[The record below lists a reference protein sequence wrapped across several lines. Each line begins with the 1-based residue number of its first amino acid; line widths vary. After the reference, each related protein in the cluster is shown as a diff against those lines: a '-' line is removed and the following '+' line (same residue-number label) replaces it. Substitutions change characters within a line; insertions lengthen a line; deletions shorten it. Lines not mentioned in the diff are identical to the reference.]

1 MKLGQFAE
9 HAGVGYKTL
18 ANIECGNQRTA
29 SFEFVVRV
37 AIGLGME
44 TDAAEELL
52 ADPEPA
58 GAAA

>member
-18 ANIECGNQRTA
+18 ANIECGNQRIA
-29 SFEFVVRV
+29 SIEFINRV
-37 AIGLGME
+37 AVGLGMK
-44 TDAAEELL
+44 TDDAGELL